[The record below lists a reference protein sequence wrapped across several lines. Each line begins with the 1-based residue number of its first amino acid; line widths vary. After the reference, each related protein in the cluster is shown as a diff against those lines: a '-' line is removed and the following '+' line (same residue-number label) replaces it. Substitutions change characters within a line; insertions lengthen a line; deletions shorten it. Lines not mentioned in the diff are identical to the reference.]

1 MQKYITYSIILVL
14 FLSCDLFTNEQ
25 EAPEIPGRLVFAMLE
40 DPEDGPNQIYISLTN
55 GAGLRQ
61 LTFLKNHESTSPSW
75 SPDGKKIVFTTS
87 LKSVEGEP
95 SIYTMNADGSDM
107 KPIKYRVE
115 NEIAVSGLNPTWS
128 PDGSKIIYTSCPLCE
143 IGINNYKLYFYS
155 FNTDSIIQIDIDPTS
170 IISPACQI
178 DCNTIS
184 FLSNRAY
191 LGTEDRELN
200 RDLYEYDLTTKAL
213 NRITMDGKV
222 RKSLWNPITESYLI
236 QSFDRNTP
244 WYSIDP
250 TTKDSLEEVMNEKG
264 IKTSSFLPMKWSK
277 DNSVL
282 MIADFQNS
290 GFQLYF
296 YDFNSDSLFN
306 GAFIERPNG
315 FDYHKFN

>member
-1 MQKYITYSIILVL
+1 MRHYLFFSLVILMACAG
-14 FLSCDLFTNEQ
+14 CDLFTNEQ

-143 IGINNYKLYFYS
+143 IGVNNYQIHYYDFES
-155 FNTDSIIQIDIDPTS
+155 DSIYKIVTTS
-170 IISPACQI
+170 GINRNPAWNPLKNEI
-178 DCNTIS
+178 AFS
-184 FLSNRAY
+184 SNRANLNSINSDIY
-191 LGTEDRELN
+191 IYELSSGN
-200 RDLYEYDLTTKAL
+200 IK
-213 NRITMDGKV
+213 K
-222 RKSLWNPITESYLI
+222 ITETENAGRQLWFSNGIELLFWSGNQLYMANTDDNTIQNLEVSLPESIGFRPLKLSIDDKYVLI
-236 QSFDRNTP
+236 ISFDLSNPRGNQTLA
-244 WYSIDP
+244 IMDIQ
-250 TTKDSLEEVMNEKG
+250 TGNVIEK
-264 IKTSSFLPMKWSK
+264 FEQPR
-277 DNSVL
+277 
-282 MIADFQNS
+282 
-290 GFQLYF
+290 
-296 YDFNSDSLFN
+296 FN
-306 GAFIERPNG
+306 GADWYYVENEL
-315 FDYHKFN
+315 